1 MSDAWVVVVLVSAC
15 AIAFKVAGPVAIGGR
30 QLPLWMLGMVA
41 ALAPALLAAL
51 VVTQVIQGDR
61 AIVLD
66 ERLIGLA
73 AAAATIALRAPV
85 LVVVVAAATATGLAR
100 AV

>member
-1 MSDAWVVVVLVSAC
+1 M
-15 AIAFKVAGPVAIGGR
+15 
-30 QLPLWMLGMVA
+30 WMLGIVA
-41 ALAPALLAAL
+41 ALAPALLSAL

-73 AAAATIALRAPV
+73 AAAATIALRAPI
-85 LVVVVAAATATGLAR
+85 LVVVVAAAAATGLAR